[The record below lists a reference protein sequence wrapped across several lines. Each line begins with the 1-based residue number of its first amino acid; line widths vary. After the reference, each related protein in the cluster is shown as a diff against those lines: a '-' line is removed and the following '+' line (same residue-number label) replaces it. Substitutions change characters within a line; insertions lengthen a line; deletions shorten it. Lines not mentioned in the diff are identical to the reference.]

1 MSTSAA
7 AGRRLDRRSGSCS
20 KNAGGSCQAGVAAP
34 DSAAVIAV
42 HTRSG
47 VQGMSMWR
55 TPRWL
60 TASTTAFCTAGVEPM
75 AHTQDVMI
83 PLRDDVVTERDN
95 RVLFQRAAPAVAAGL
110 YLVPRVIE

>member
-1 MSTSAA
+1 MSLAPDDIRRLARLARIDLDAA
-7 AGRRLDRRSGSCS
+7 AARDVRTKLD
-20 KNAGGSCQAGVAAP
+20 AILALIDELQAI
-34 DSAAVIAV
+34 D
-42 HTRSG
+42 
-47 VQGMSMWR
+47 
-55 TPRWL
+55 
-60 TASTTAFCTAGVEPM
+60 TAGVEPM